1 MIFLE
6 LTISNK
12 KWLLVFVYRP
22 PNNANKQ
29 LFFNEITESLSKAVN
44 NYENILLM
52 GDLNINTLTQT
63 NSNNTANHLTDF
75 CDLFALSNLVNV
87 KTGTKSVYGTTLDI
101 MLTNKPRSFYNTS
114 AVTTGLSDCH
124 KLILSCLRAHF
135 KRLPPNKII
144 YRGYIMF
151 DDAKFLRGLDQEMIK
166 GSFYQHEEAFAV
178 FSSVF
183 RDMVDRHAPLK

>member
-1 MIFLE
+1 M
-6 LTISNK
+6 
-12 KWLLVFVYRP
+12 YRP

-29 LFFNEITESLSKAVN
+29 LFFNEIIESLSKAVN

-75 CDLFALSNLVNV
+75 SDLFALSNLVKV
-87 KTGTKSVYGTTLDI
+87 KTCTKSVYGTSLNI
-101 MLTNKPRSFYNTS
+101 MLRNKPRSFYNTS

-135 KRLPPNKII
+135 KRLPPKKII
-144 YRGYIMF
+144 HKDYKMF
-151 DDAKFLRGLDQEMIK
+151 DESKFPHDLEI
-166 GSFYQHEEAFAV
+166 ST
-178 FSSVF
+178 
-183 RDMVDRHAPLK
+183 

>member
-29 LFFNEITESLSKAVN
+29 LFFNEIIESLSKPVN

-75 CDLFALSNLVNV
+75 CDVFVLSNLVNLMSNLV
-87 KTGTKSVYGTTLDI
+87 NI
-101 MLTNKPRSFYNTS
+101 MLTNKPVSFYNTS

-135 KRLPPNKII
+135 QRLPPKKII
-144 YRGYIMF
+144 YRDYKMF
-151 DDAKFLRGLDQEMIK
+151 DEAKFPHGLDQEMIE
-166 GSFYQHEEAFAV
+166 GSFYHHKEAFAV
-178 FSSVF
+178 FYQF
-183 RDMVDRHAPLK
+183 LEMW